1 VNNKGNIQD
10 SGGTDLSAQIVTAAR
25 ARFLQ
30 FGYAKTSMQEIA
42 TACDMSA
49 ANLYRFY
56 DGKLAIGAAVATR
69 EQSVLLAACD
79 RAVAGAGPDLAE
91 RLVALFQANIDAT
104 QKTLKRSPLLFE
116 LALTVAREMPEL
128 RRQFLR
134 AVESRIIAIM
144 ADGQATTPFAA
155 AAVKLRSRMIL
166 MASAPFVLPWMMQ
179 NEPFGNPRP
188 MVEPLICSL
197 VAGLAEA
204 PPPANVS
211 SPARFS

>member
-1 VNNKGNIQD
+1 MNNKGNIQD
-10 SGGTDLSAQIVTAAR
+10 SGSTDLRGRIVAAAR
-25 ARFLQ
+25 ERFQQ

-42 TACDMSA
+42 SACDMSA

-56 DGKLAIGAAVATR
+56 DGKLAIGAAVATA

-79 RAVAGAGPDLAE
+79 QAIAAAGPDVAD

-104 QKTLKRSPLLFE
+104 QRKIKRSPLLFE
-116 LALTVAREMPEL
+116 LALTVAREKPEV

-134 AVESRIIAIM
+134 AVEARIIAVM
-144 ADGQATTPFAA
+144 AEGQEPGAFAS

-166 MASAPFVLPWMMQ
+166 MASAPFVLPWMML
-179 NEPFGNPRP
+179 NEPFGNPRA
-188 MVEPLICSL
+188 MVEPLIRSL

-204 PPPANVS
+204 PPSANVTT
-211 SPARFS
+211 PARFS